1 METKDQNI
9 KYFYARNL
17 VIFRIIFI
25 LIAMFFLLS
34 IAPELWFNTV
44 VFIIVLILL
53 IVQYFMEYVI
63 IDKDF
68 ISHQPG
74 IARGKTSVLFDE
86 VKSVRY
92 DPKKVFIDY
101 CNKITGEESTLKIS
115 LQVLKK
121 DDRQEFLETLHTI
134 FKDKEV

>member
-44 VFIIVLILL
+44 IFIIVLISTCDTERH
-53 IVQYFMEYVI
+53 QW
-63 IDKDF
+63 IDFAGD
-68 ISHQPG
+68 PRRE
-74 IARGKTSVLFDE
+74 RGCS
-86 VKSVRY
+86 
-92 DPKKVFIDY
+92 
-101 CNKITGEESTLKIS
+101 
-115 LQVLKK
+115 
-121 DDRQEFLETLHTI
+121 DRTNNEGTRN
-134 FKDKEV
+134 

>member
-1 METKDQNI
+1 MESKDQNI

-17 VIFRIIFI
+17 VIFCIILCVITILFI
-25 LIAMFFLLS
+25 LS

-44 VFIIVLILL
+44 IFIMPLILL
-53 IVQYFMEYVI
+53 IAIYFMKYVI
-63 IDKDF
+63 IDKDS

-74 IARGKTSVLFDE
+74 LARGKISVLFDE

-92 DPKKVFIDY
+92 APKKVFIDY
-101 CNKITGEESTLKIS
+101 CNKITGKESTLKIS
-115 LQVLKK
+115 LQPLKK